1 MVLASLGSPIQTF
14 LYGKT
19 FLKLSK
25 FILNRYESSSSFLD
39 EIRLLCGG
47 IMAVGLGRM
56 FLTWISI
63 FVWLLIGERHQ
74 SRARKLLLGL
84 MLQKELVWFD
94 SKINLMG
101 TLAQVNRSI
110 EEIRNG
116 VSENIAMVVQVAAS
130 IIFLFVNAMISLWSL
145 TLVIMASAPLM
156 ALCATFFGRK
166 TFKFQ
171 KLENDYSSQASK
183 ILDWT
188 FVNGDLVRLL
198 NGKYVDMVRFNKLVD
213 LSARA
218 FNRTALSIAGNSSIL
233 RLLSNCLFV
242 QGFLFGA
249 YMMRIG
255 KLTIDQLFTAFSSCM
270 LFGVEL
276 STIAIIIALLNKAK
290 AAACTIG
297 TSGTMEES
305 LKNDRYKSNY
315 GSFLAL
321 PYLEKRQIQS
331 VQLRSVSF
339 SYDSSTS
346 VVLDHINATF
356 DNSGI
361 NFIMGESGSGKSTLV
376 LLLMNFYTPTE
387 GEILF
392 GDAPLHE
399 LAPLDVFEVV
409 TLVETSPLVF
419 DDLLL
424 ANLKLTDETITDL
437 RVLEACNF
445 AQLDQFI
452 ASQPLGIHSK
462 VSSSSL
468 SGGQIQRIGLARAW
482 LKDSPIL
489 ILDESLSA
497 LDSRTLRAIL
507 EDIRNW
513 RQGKVTIFIT
523 HSKLDIWPGDKV
535 TVVEKGRV
543 TFQGYGEE
551 IIPENIGRNAHELNL
566 SISEDESIFS
576 FSRGKVR
583 VSEYLHNP
591 YILKDL
597 EERGR
602 VRKQE
607 IHLLGLFEIVHF
619 CFSTIHSK
627 LGISVGLFLS
637 LISGL
642 FVPLISYCV
651 SKLLS
656 TAITTS
662 YAVAGTSHQML
673 KFSLIVI
680 GVSIADGI
688 VFFCSQATLEIS
700 LERWIVELR
709 KNTMAIIDEQD
720 MLFFGGESLK
730 PAELTALLLNDSR
743 DLRVLSSEFLSSIF
757 LLVALTLF
765 GITWSIVS
773 GWKLALVGIAFVP
786 LTIIITVAYGIV
798 LSRVE
803 TSYKEKV
810 VAVENFAHNAITG
823 IRTIRALG
831 IDARVQQ
838 DFGKKLTDLSRV
850 GTARAFFTGFG
861 VALSELCT
869 SLATG
874 TILYYGMELVAAKK
888 YNQTQLVQ
896 VLTILTFT
904 LTSASSLMHKLPE
917 VARGKRAGLR
927 LFWLAKLEKLDVETN
942 GSQLPSTRGI
952 TSIINFDSVDFSM
965 PDDSSSSY
973 KRVLSSLSFDIKKG
987 ETVAIVGKSGSGKST
1002 IALLLGRLYEQDRGS
1017 ISYCGKQISSL
1028 DVEEYR
1034 ASVVVVPQ
1042 HPRFFEGSIL
1052 QNLTY
1057 GLKKSVFDDDDLVW
1071 RSLEQCHIADF
1082 VRGLPQEIDSVI
1094 GEGTNVKASMGQ
1106 LQRLSICRGLIR
1118 NPKVLILDECTANLD
1133 ETNYNSILNQ
1143 LKVNNPDL
1151 TIILITHD
1159 PNVMK
1164 LASRIMML
1172 EKGRIVEDGTIED
1185 LFSNKKSFY
1194 NMIK

>member
-1 MVLASLGSPIQTF
+1 MAFSALGSPIQTY

-25 FILNRYESSSSFLD
+25 FLLNKYDSSSTFLT
-39 EIRLLCGG
+39 EIRLLCVG
-47 IMAVGLGRM
+47 IMGVGLGRM

-63 FVWLLIGERHQ
+63 FAWLQVGERHQ
-74 SRARKLLLGL
+74 IRARKSILGL
-84 MLQKELVWFD
+84 ILLKELIWFD
-94 SKINLMG
+94 SKTNLMG
-101 TLAQVNRSI
+101 TLAQVSRSI

-116 VSENIAMVVQVAAS
+116 VSENLAMLVQVFAS

-145 TLVIMASAPLM
+145 TLVIMATAPLM

-171 KLENDYSSQASK
+171 KLENDLSSKASK
-183 ILDWT
+183 VLDWT

-198 NGKYVDMVRFNKLVD
+198 NGKYVDMVKFNKLVD

-218 FNRTALSIAGNSSIL
+218 FNRTALSIAGNGSVL

-242 QGFLFGA
+242 QGFLFGD

-255 KLTIDQLFTAFSSCM
+255 KLTIDQLFTAFSSCL
-270 LFGVEL
+270 LFGVQL
-276 STIAIIIALLNKAK
+276 STVAVIIALLNKAK
-290 AAACTIG
+290 AAACTIA
-297 TSGTMEES
+297 TSGIIEEI
-305 LKNDRYKSNY
+305 LKDEKYEIDDDSFITSPFLEKSRLHSVRLRNLSFRYKS
-315 GSFLAL
+315 S
-321 PYLEKRQIQS
+321 
-331 VQLRSVSF
+331 
-339 SYDSSTS
+339 DSN
-346 VVLDHINATF
+346 VLDSVNATF

-361 NFIMGESGSGKSTLV
+361 NFIVGESGSGKSTLV

-392 GDAPLHE
+392 GDVPLHKF
-399 LAPLDVFEVV
+399 APREAIE
-409 TLVETSPLVF
+409 TINLVETSPLVF

-424 ANLKLTDETITDL
+424 ANLKLSDDCITEL
-437 RVLEACNF
+437 QILEACKF
-445 AQLDQFI
+445 ARLDQFI
-452 ASQPLGIHSK
+452 ASRPNGIHSK

-482 LKDSPIL
+482 LKNSPIL

-497 LDSRTLRAIL
+497 LDSTSLKSIL
-507 EDIRNW
+507 EDIRKW
-513 RQGKVTIFIT
+513 RQGKVTIIIT
-523 HSKLDIWPGDKV
+523 HSMLDIQTCDKV
-535 TVVEKGRV
+535 TVVEKGKV
-543 TFQGYGEE
+543 SFQGYGEE
-551 IIPENIGRNAHELNL
+551 IADGELENKDCHLEPCL
-566 SISEDESIFS
+566 SRHDSIFS
-576 FSRGKVR
+576 TSKDKSR
-583 VSEYLHNP
+583 VSDYLHNP

-597 EERGR
+597 EERGHIR
-602 VRKQE
+602 ERE
-607 IHLLGLFEIVHF
+607 THLLGLFAIVRF
-619 CFSTIHSK
+619 CFATIESK
-627 LGISVGLFLS
+627 VGITFGLILS
-637 LISGL
+637 LFSGL
-642 FVPLISYCV
+642 FVPLISYFV

-662 YAVAGTSHQML
+662 YAGEGTSRQML

-680 GVSIADGI
+680 GVSIADGM
-688 VFFCSQATLEIS
+688 VYFFAQAALDIC

-720 MLFFGGESLK
+720 MLFFRAETLK
-730 PAELTALLLNDSR
+730 PAELTALLMNDSR
-743 DLRVLSSEFLSSIF
+743 DLRVLSSEFLSLII
-757 LLVALTLF
+757 LVVSLTIF
-765 GITWSIVS
+765 GIAWSIVS

-803 TSYKEKV
+803 ASYKEKV

-831 IDARVQQ
+831 IDERIQKE
-838 DFGKKLTDLSRV
+838 FGRKLAALSRV
-850 GTARAFFTGFG
+850 GTSRAFFTGLG

-927 LFWLAKLEKLDVETN
+927 FFWLSKMEKLYVETN
-942 GSQLPSTRGI
+942 GTELPSTRGI
-952 TSIINFDSVDFSM
+952 NPIIIFDGVDFSL
-965 PDDSSSSY
+965 PDNATSSY
-973 KRVLSSLSFDIKKG
+973 KRVLKCLSFDITKG

-1002 IALLLGRLYEQDRGS
+1002 IALLLGRLYEQDRGT
-1017 ISYCGKQISSL
+1017 ITYCNKKISSV

-1034 ASVVVVPQ
+1034 RSVVIVPQ

-1057 GLKKSVFDDDDLVW
+1057 GLRKNAVNVDLIW
-1071 RSLEQCHIADF
+1071 SCLEQCQISEF
-1082 VRGLPQEIDSVI
+1082 VRGLERGLDSVI

-1118 NPKVLILDECTANLD
+1118 NPDVLILDECTANLD
-1133 ETNYNSILNQ
+1133 ETNGNLILNQ
-1143 LKVNNPDL
+1143 LKINNPAM
-1151 TIILITHD
+1151 TVILITHD
-1159 PNVMK
+1159 QNVMK

-1172 EKGRIVEDGTIED
+1172 NKGRIVEYGTYDE
-1185 LFSNKKSFY
+1185 LYFNKKDFY
-1194 NMIK
+1194 NMIL